1 VTCYGQRRRDFCHLY
16 CLYTYVEQ
24 TQFDSNGEKE
34 NGKKAGLEPTQQKN
48 FFVYYLF
55 YLDAKEKVPFPFS

>member
-1 VTCYGQRRRDFCHLY
+1 MTCYGQRRRDFCHLY

-34 NGKKAGLEPTQQKN
+34 NGKKAGLEPTQLKKICM
-48 FFVYYLF
+48 LPF